1 MEFYTNVTRFGNT
14 LLYRGYK
21 NGHRVHERVK
31 FKPTLFVPN
40 PKSDILALDG
50 ARVSGVQCDDMR
62 DAKEFVDRYKD
73 MPNFKV
79 YGNTNYVA
87 QFIQEKF
94 PGQIEFDPDQ
104 VNVGFYDIE
113 VMKTEDGY
121 SDAADANNPINAIA
135 YRNNQENKY
144 YLWYLKEWDRSKSS
158 LDLTGFEVEAFYCA
172 TEANLLSAFVGW
184 WSSPINTP
192 DIITGWNNRFFD
204 TPYVVNRIVKVLGE
218 DFAQKL
224 SPWGKV
230 NQRSVKVQGRE
241 MQYYEIMGVTEL
253 DYLELYKKFTYK
265 AQESYKLDHIAHVEL
280 GERKLSYEEYKD
292 LQDLYESDPQKFGDY
307 NIKDVGIV
315 YRLDDKL
322 GLINLAM
329 TLAYRGGVNYGDTLG
344 TTAIWDSIIYRDLC
358 DKGIV
363 VQPNEEK
370 MKTDFAG
377 GYVKA
382 PQVGMHDWVVSFDL
396 NSLYPHII
404 MQCNMSPETIVN
416 ETVPGV
422 DVDKCLE
429 RRNTANPY
437 PDDCAMAANGT
448 LYKKDKQGIIPAII
462 EQIYAERKAT
472 KKLMLA
478 AQQDLVNADKSDKQ
492 LIYQLEKKVATLDN
506 QQMAAKILM
515 NSLYGAMGNRW
526 FRHFDLRMAEGITLT
541 GQLAIRWAEKSFN
554 DFMNKICG
562 TKNFDYV
569 IAIDTDSNYVNF
581 GPLVKKLGLDK
592 KPVKEVVALIDKI
605 VSDQFEPMIA
615 KSYDELAKHMN
626 SYQQKMV
633 MEREVIADK
642 GVWTAKKRY
651 ILNVHNSEGV
661 EYKEP
666 KLKIMGIEAVKSST
680 PEVCRDAM
688 KALFKVIMTG
698 SEDNTQR
705 AISQFRDH
713 FSSLPPEKVSFPR
726 GVSDVI
732 KWRDSKTI
740 YKKGTPIHVRGAL
753 VYNHTIDNKG
763 LRDYEKIQNG
773 DKVKFCYLKKP
784 NPIKENVITF
794 PDYLPP
800 EFQLHKYVDYNLMF
814 DKTFLDSITPILEA
828 IGWTPEPVINLED
841 FFA

>member
-1 MEFYTNVTRFGNT
+1 
-14 LLYRGYK
+14 
-21 NGHRVHERVK
+21 
-31 FKPTLFVPN
+31 VPD
-40 PKSDILALDG
+40 PKSETFALDG
-50 ARVSGVQCDDMR
+50 VRVSSIQLDDMR
-62 DAKEFVDRYKD
+62 EAKDFIERYKD

-79 YGNTNYVA
+79 YGNTNYVV
-87 QFIQEKF
+87 QHLQERF
-94 PGQIEFDPDQ
+94 PGHIEFDPDT

-121 SDAADANNPINAIA
+121 SDPSEALNPINAIA

-144 YLWYLKEWDRSKSS
+144 YLWYLKEWDKSKTE
-158 LDLTGFEVEAFYCA
+158 LDLEGMDVEYFYCE

-184 WSSPINTP
+184 WSSPVNTP
-192 DIITGWNNRFFD
+192 DIISGWNCRFFD
-204 TPYVVNRIVKVLGE
+204 TPYVINRILRLLGE

-230 NQRSVKVQGRE
+230 NQRNIKVNGRE
-241 MQYYEIMGVTEL
+241 QMFYEILGVTEL
-253 DYLELYKKFTYK
+253 DYIELYKKFTYT

-280 GERKLSYEEYKD
+280 GEKKLSYEEYKD
-292 LQDLYESDPQKFGDY
+292 LQDLYEKDPQKFGDY

-344 TTAIWDSIIYRDLC
+344 TTAIWDSILYRDLH
-358 DKGIV
+358 DKGV
-363 VQPNEEK
+363 VVPPNEDK
-370 MKTDFAG
+370 MKSDFAG

-416 ETVPGV
+416 DVVPGV
-422 DVDKCLE
+422 NVDNCLT
-429 RRNTANPY
+429 RTNPSNPR
-437 PDDCAMAANGT
+437 PDEYAMAANGT
-448 LYKKDKQGIIPAII
+448 LYRKDKQGVIPGII
-462 EQIYAERKAT
+462 ETIYAERKAT
-472 KKLMLA
+472 KKKMLA
-478 AQQDLVNADKSDKQ
+478 AQQELVNVDKSNK
-492 LIYQLEKKVATLDN
+492 IEVYKLEKQVATLDN

-526 FRHFDLRMAEGITLT
+526 FRYYDLRVAEGITLT
-541 GQLAIRWAEKSFN
+541 GQLAIRWAEHSFN
-554 DFMNKICG
+554 GFMNKICG
-562 TKNFDYV
+562 TNKFDYV

-581 GPLVKKLGLDK
+581 GPLVKKLGFDK
-592 KPVKEVVALIDKI
+592 KPIKEVVDLVDKM

-615 KSYDELAKHMN
+615 KSYDELAVHMN
-626 SYQQKMV
+626 SYAQKMV

-666 KLKIMGIEAVKSST
+666 KLKIMGIEAIKSST
-680 PEVCRDAM
+680 PEVCRSAM
-688 KALFKVIMTG
+688 KNMFKVIMTG
-698 SEDNTQR
+698 SESNTQK
-705 AISQFRDH
+705 AIQQFKDH
-713 FSSLPPEKVSFPR
+713 FTTLPPEDVSFPR

-732 KWRDSKTI
+732 KWRDNKTV

-753 VYNHTIDNKG
+753 MYNNTLEDKG
-763 LRDYEKIQNG
+763 LKAYEKIQNG
-773 DKVKFCYLKKP
+773 DKVKFCYLRKP
-784 NPIKENVITF
+784 NPIRENVISF
-794 PDYLPP
+794 PDYLPV
-800 EFQLHKYVDYNLMF
+800 EMQLHKYIDYETMF
-814 DKTFLDSITPILEA
+814 NKTFLDAVTPILDA
-828 IGWTPEPVINLED
+828 IGWTSEEVVSLED
-841 FFA
+841 FFG

>member
-1 MEFYTNVTRFGNT
+1 MEFYTNVARYGNA

-21 NGHRVHERVK
+21 NGHRVQQRVK
-31 FKPTLFVPN
+31 FKPTLYVPN
-40 PKSDILALDG
+40 PKSETLALDG
-50 ARVSGVQCDDMR
+50 ARVSGVQCDSMR
-62 DAKEFVDRYKD
+62 DAKDFVERYRD

-87 QFIQEKF
+87 QFIQEQF
-94 PGQIEFDPDQ
+94 PGTIEFDPDQ
-104 VNVGFYDIE
+104 VNIGFYDIE

-121 SDAADANNPINAIA
+121 SDPADANNPINAIA

-144 YLWYLKEWDRSKSS
+144 YLWYLKEWDRSKSE
-158 LDLTGFEVEAFYCA
+158 LDLTGMEVEAFYCA
-172 TEANLLSAFVGW
+172 TEAHLLQAFSGW
-184 WSSPINTP
+184 FSSPVNTP
-192 DIITGWNNRFFD
+192 DIISGWNCRFFD
-204 TPYVVNRIVKVLGE
+204 TPYVVNRMAKVIGE
-218 DFAQKL
+218 EAVMRL

-230 NQRSVKVQGRE
+230 NQRTVKVQGRE
-241 MQYYEIMGVTEL
+241 MQYYEIMGVVEL

-280 GERKLSYEEYKD
+280 GERKLSYDEYKD
-292 LQDLYESDPQKFGDY
+292 LQDLYEKDPQKFADY
-307 NIKDVGIV
+307 NIKDTDIV

-377 GYVKA
+377 GYVKP

-404 MQCNMSPETIVN
+404 MQCNMSPETIIDDI
-416 ETVPGV
+416 VPGV
-422 DVDKCLE
+422 DVNSCLE
-429 RRNTANPY
+429 QRNASNPD
-437 PDDCAMAANGT
+437 PDTYAMAANGT
-448 LYKKDKQGIIPAII
+448 LYRKDKQGIIPAII
-462 EQIYAERKAT
+462 ETIYAERKAT
-472 KKLMLA
+472 KKIMLGA
-478 AQQDLVNADKSDKQ
+478 EQELVDVDRSDKQ
-492 LIYQLEKKVATLDN
+492 AVYRLEKKVATLDN

-541 GQLAIRWAEKSFN
+541 GQLGIRWAEKAFN
-554 DFMNKICG
+554 DYMNLICE
-562 TKNFDYV
+562 TQNVDYV

-581 GPLVKKLGLDK
+581 GPLVRKLGMQDR
-592 KPVKEVVALIDKI
+592 PVKEIVDLIDKI
-605 VSDQFEPMIA
+605 VSDKFEPMIA
-615 KSYDELAKHMN
+615 KSYGRLAEHLN
-626 SYQQKMV
+626 SYENKMV

-666 KLKIMGIEAVKSST
+666 KLKIMGIEAIKSST
-680 PEVCRDAM
+680 PEVCRTAM
-688 KALFKVIMTG
+688 KELFKVIMTG
-698 SEDNTQR
+698 SERNTQQS
-705 AISQFRDH
+705 IQDFKDH
-713 FSSLPPEKVSFPR
+713 FSSLPPEDISFPR
-726 GVSDVI
+726 GVSNVI
-732 KWRDSKTI
+732 KWKDRKTV

-753 VYNHTIDNKG
+753 MYNHAISDRG
-763 LRDYEKIQNG
+763 LKEYEQIQNG

-784 NPIKENVITF
+784 NPIRENVITF
-794 PDYLPP
+794 PDYLPL
-800 EFQLHKYVDYNLMF
+800 ELQLHKYVDYNLMF
-814 DKTFLDSITPILEA
+814 DKTFLDAIVPILSA
-828 IGWTPEPVINLED
+828 IGWTSEPVINLED
-841 FFA
+841 FFV